1 MKASRSRQVLTMGD
15 LMIKIEHLHK
25 TYRSGFLMKPKL
37 ALKDVSFSV
46 EPGQVYGFIGPN
58 GAGKSTTIKVLTGL
72 LNYDSGTVLV
82 NGISPRDVKSRRFI
96 GYSPEQPYFYDYLT
110 GRELLRFYGKL
121 VGLDGAELDKRIGW
135 ALDLLHA
142 NKDWI
147 DRRLRSY
154 SKGMMQRVGIAQ
166 AILGKPKLLI
176 LDEPMSGLDP
186 MGRRDVREA
195 IMELNRDGV
204 TIFYSSHLL
213 SDVESVSH
221 KVAMIVDGKIVRE
234 GTVDEIT
241 ESCGVEYHVR
251 IRGAIPEKDLP
262 EGVTPAGHPEE
273 FVCADDASRDRLL
286 HFCLEKGIAV
296 EKMDHKRPSLEDILT
311 EEIAR
316 ADA

>member
-1 MKASRSRQVLTMGD
+1 
-15 LMIKIEHLHK
+15 MIQIEHLHK

-37 ALKDVSFSV
+37 ALKDVSLHV
-46 EPGQVYGFIGPN
+46 EPGQIYGFIGPN

-72 LNYDSGTVLV
+72 LNFDSGKVLV
-82 NGISPRDVKSRRFI
+82 NGFSPRDVKSRRFI

-110 GRELLRFYGKL
+110 GRELLQFYGKL
-121 VGLDGAELDKRIGW
+121 VGLEGNLLNERITW
-135 ALDLLHA
+135 ALQLLHA
-142 NKDWI
+142 DKDWI

-195 IMELNRDGV
+195 ILELNRDGV

-213 SDVESVSH
+213 SDVESISH
-221 KVAMIVDGKIVRE
+221 RVAMIVDGRIVRE

-241 ESCGVEYHVR
+241 DSCGIEYHVR
-251 IRGAIPEKDLP
+251 TRTAITAKDLP
-262 EGVTPAGHPEE
+262 EGVALAGHPQE
-273 FVCADDASRDRLL
+273 VICADDAARDRLL
-286 HFCLEKGIAV
+286 RYCLDNGIAV

>member
-1 MKASRSRQVLTMGD
+1 
-15 LMIKIEHLHK
+15 
-25 TYRSGFLMKPKL
+25 MKPKL

-72 LNYDSGTVLV
+72 LNFDSGTVLV
-82 NGISPRDVKSRRFI
+82 NGISPRDVKSRRFV

-213 SDVESVSH
+213 SDVESISH

-251 IRGAIPEKDLP
+251 TRAAILESDLP
-262 EGVTPAGHPEE
+262 KGVSLAGHPME
-273 FVCADDASRDRLL
+273 FVCEDDHARDVLL
-286 HFCLEKGIAV
+286 RFCLDKGIAV

>member
-1 MKASRSRQVLTMGD
+1 MGD
-15 LMIKIEHLHK
+15 SMIKIEHLHK

-46 EPGQVYGFIGPN
+46 EPGCVYGFIGPN

-72 LNYDSGTVLV
+72 LNFDSGTVLV
-82 NGISPRDVKSRRFI
+82 NGLSPRDVNSRRFV

-110 GRELLRFYGKL
+110 GRE
-121 VGLDGAELDKRIGW
+121 
-135 ALDLLHA
+135 LLHA

-166 AILGKPKLLI
+166 AILSKPKLLI

-213 SDVESVSH
+213 SDVESISH

-251 IRGAIPEKDLP
+251 TRKAILESDLP
-262 EGVTPAGHPEE
+262 QGISLAGHPME
-273 FVCADDASRDRLL
+273 FVCEDDAARDRLL
-286 HFCLEKGIAV
+286 GYCLSNGIAV

>member
-1 MKASRSRQVLTMGD
+1 MGD
-15 LMIKIEHLHK
+15 LMIQIEHLHK
-25 TYRSGFLMKPKL
+25 TYRSGFLMKPKP

-72 LNYDSGTVLV
+72 LNFDSGKVLV

-110 GRELLRFYGKL
+110 GRELLRFYGTL
-121 VGLDGAELDKRIGW
+121 VGLDGAELDKRIAW

-195 IMELNRDGV
+195 IQQLNRDGV

-213 SDVESVSH
+213 SDVESISP

-251 IRGAIPEKDLP
+251 TRKAILESDLP
-262 EGVTPAGHPEE
+262 QGVSLTGHPEE
-273 FVCADDASRDRLL
+273 FVCEDDSARDRLL
-286 HFCLEKGIAV
+286 AFCLANGIAV

>member
-1 MKASRSRQVLTMGD
+1 M
-15 LMIKIEHLHK
+15 
-25 TYRSGFLMKPKL
+25 
-37 ALKDVSFSV
+37 
-46 EPGQVYGFIGPN
+46 
-58 GAGKSTTIKVLTGL
+58 
-72 LNYDSGTVLV
+72 
-82 NGISPRDVKSRRFI
+82 NGISPRNVKSRQFI

-110 GRELLRFYGKL
+110 GRELLKFYGKL
-121 VGLDGAELDKRIGW
+121 VGLTGAELDKRIDW
-135 ALDLLHA
+135 SLELLHA

-195 IMELNRDGV
+195 IMELNRTGV

-213 SDVESVSH
+213 SDVESISH

-251 IRGAIPEKDLP
+251 TREAIPQVELP
-262 EGVTPAGHPEE
+262 EGVSPAGHPQEC
-273 FVCADDASRDRLL
+273 VCADDAARDRLL
-286 HFCLEKGIAV
+286 RYCLDKGVAV
-296 EKMDHKRPSLEDILT
+296 ERMDHKRPSLEDILT

>member
-1 MKASRSRQVLTMGD
+1 
-15 LMIKIEHLHK
+15 MIKIEHLHK

-82 NGISPRDVKSRRFI
+82 NGISPRNVKSRRYI

-121 VGLDGAELDKRIGW
+121 VGLDGAELEKRIGW

-166 AILGKPKLLI
+166 AILSKPKLLI

-213 SDVESVSH
+213 SDVESISH

-241 ESCGVEYHVR
+241 ESCCVEYHVR

>member
-1 MKASRSRQVLTMGD
+1 
-15 LMIKIEHLHK
+15 
-25 TYRSGFLMKPKL
+25 MKPKL
-37 ALKDVSFSV
+37 ALKDVSLHV
-46 EPGQVYGFIGPN
+46 EPGQIYGFIGPN

-72 LNYDSGTVLV
+72 LNFDSGKVLV
-82 NGISPRDVKSRRFI
+82 NGISPRDVKSRRYI

-110 GRELLRFYGKL
+110 GRELLQFYGKL
-121 VGLDGAELDKRIGW
+121 VGLEGNLLNERITW
-135 ALDLLHA
+135 ALQLLHA
-142 NKDWI
+142 DKDWI

-195 IMELNRDGV
+195 ILELNHDGV

-213 SDVESVSH
+213 SDVESISH
-221 KVAMIVDGKIVRE
+221 RVAMIVDGRIVRE
-234 GTVDEIT
+234 GTVDDIT
-241 ESCGVEYHVR
+241 DSCGIEYHVR
-251 IRGAIPEKDLP
+251 TRVAVPAKDLP
-262 EGVTPAGHPEE
+262 EGVVHAGHPQE
-273 FVCADDASRDRLL
+273 VICADDAARDRLL
-286 HFCLEKGIAV
+286 RYCLDNGIAV

>member
-1 MKASRSRQVLTMGD
+1 
-15 LMIKIEHLHK
+15 
-25 TYRSGFLMKPKL
+25 MKPKL
-37 ALKDVSFSV
+37 ALKDVSLHV
-46 EPGQVYGFIGPN
+46 EPGQIYGFIGPN

-72 LNYDSGTVLV
+72 LNFDSGKVLV
-82 NGISPRDVKSRRFI
+82 NGFSPRDVKSRRFI

-110 GRELLRFYGKL
+110 GRELLQFYGKL
-121 VGLDGAELDKRIGW
+121 VGLEGNLLNERITW
-135 ALDLLHA
+135 ALQLLHA
-142 NKDWI
+142 DKDWI
-147 DRRLRSY
+147 DRCLRSY

-195 IMELNRDGV
+195 ILELNRDGV

-213 SDVESVSH
+213 SDVESISH
-221 KVAMIVDGKIVRE
+221 RVAMIVDGRIVRE

-241 ESCGVEYHVR
+241 DSCGIEYHVR
-251 IRGAIPEKDLP
+251 TRTAIAAKDLP
-262 EGVTPAGHPEE
+262 EGVALAGHPQE
-273 FVCADDASRDRLL
+273 VICADDAARDRLL
-286 HFCLEKGIAV
+286 RYCLDNGIAV

>member
-1 MKASRSRQVLTMGD
+1 
-15 LMIKIEHLHK
+15 
-25 TYRSGFLMKPKL
+25 MKPKL
-37 ALKDVSFSV
+37 ALKDVSLHV
-46 EPGQVYGFIGPN
+46 EPGQIYGFIGPN

-72 LNYDSGTVLV
+72 LNFDSGKVLV

-110 GRELLRFYGKL
+110 GRELLQFYGKL
-121 VGLDGAELDKRIGW
+121 VGLEGNLLNERITW
-135 ALDLLHA
+135 ALQLLHA
-142 NKDWI
+142 DKDWI

-195 IMELNRDGV
+195 ILELNRDGV

-213 SDVESVSH
+213 SDVESISH
-221 KVAMIVDGKIVRE
+221 RVAMIVDGRIVRE

-241 ESCGVEYHVR
+241 DSCGIEYHVR
-251 IRGAIPEKDLP
+251 TRTAIAAKDLP
-262 EGVTPAGHPEE
+262 EGVALAGHPQE
-273 FVCADDASRDRLL
+273 VICADDAARDRLL
-286 HFCLEKGIAV
+286 RYCLDNGIAG

>member
-1 MKASRSRQVLTMGD
+1 
-15 LMIKIEHLHK
+15 MIKIEHLHK

-72 LNYDSGTVLV
+72 LNFDSGKVLV
-82 NGISPRDVKSRRFI
+82 NGISPRDVKSRQFI

-110 GRELLRFYGKL
+110 GRELLQFYGKL
-121 VGLDGAELDKRIGW
+121 VGLSGKELDNRIQW
-135 ALDLLHA
+135 SLELLHA
-142 NKDWI
+142 DKDWI

-195 IMELNRDGV
+195 IQQLNRDGV

-213 SDVESVSH
+213 SDVESISH
-221 KVAMIVDGKIVRE
+221 RVAMIVDGKIVRE

-251 IRGAIPEKDLP
+251 TRQAILEADLP
-262 EGVTPAGHPEE
+262 EGVALTGHPQE
-273 FVCADDASRDRLL
+273 FICSDDAARDRLL
-286 HFCLEKGIAV
+286 GFCLSKGIAV

>member
-1 MKASRSRQVLTMGD
+1 MGD
-15 LMIKIEHLHK
+15 SMIKIEHLHK

-46 EPGQVYGFIGPN
+46 EPGCVYGFIGPN

-72 LNYDSGTVLV
+72 LNFDSGTVLV
-82 NGISPRDVKSRRFI
+82 NGLSPRDVNSRRFV

-135 ALDLLHA
+135 ALELLHA

-166 AILGKPKLLI
+166 AILSKPKLLI

-213 SDVESVSH
+213 SDVESISH

-251 IRGAIPEKDLP
+251 TRKAILESDLP
-262 EGVTPAGHPEE
+262 QGISLAGHPME
-273 FVCADDASRDRLL
+273 FVCEDDAARDRLL
-286 HFCLEKGIAV
+286 GYCLSNGIAV

>member
-1 MKASRSRQVLTMGD
+1 MGD
-15 LMIKIEHLHK
+15 LMIQIEHLHK
-25 TYRSGFLMKPKL
+25 TYRSGFLMKPKP

-72 LNYDSGTVLV
+72 LNFDSGKVLV

-110 GRELLRFYGKL
+110 GRELLRFYGTL
-121 VGLDGAELDKRIGW
+121 VGLDGAELDKRIAW

-195 IMELNRDGV
+195 IQQLNRDGV

-213 SDVESVSH
+213 SDVESISH

-251 IRGAIPEKDLP
+251 TRKAILESDLP
-262 EGVTPAGHPEE
+262 QGVSLTGHPEE
-273 FVCADDASRDRLL
+273 FVCEDDSARDRLL
-286 HFCLEKGIAV
+286 AFCLANGIAV

>member
-1 MKASRSRQVLTMGD
+1 
-15 LMIKIEHLHK
+15 MIQIEHLHK

-37 ALKDVSFSV
+37 ALKDVSLHV
-46 EPGQVYGFIGPN
+46 EPGQIYGFIGPN

-72 LNYDSGTVLV
+72 LNFDSGKVLV

-110 GRELLRFYGKL
+110 GRELLQFYGKL
-121 VGLDGAELDKRIGW
+121 VGLEGSLLNERITW
-135 ALDLLHA
+135 ALQLLHA
-142 NKDWI
+142 DKDWI

-195 IMELNRDGV
+195 ILELNRDGV

-213 SDVESVSH
+213 SDVESISH
-221 KVAMIVDGKIVRE
+221 RVAMIVDGRIVRE

-241 ESCGVEYHVR
+241 DSCGIEYHVR
-251 IRGAIPEKDLP
+251 TRIAIAAKDLP
-262 EGVTPAGHPEE
+262 EGVALAGHPQE
-273 FVCADDASRDRLL
+273 VICADDAARDRLL
-286 HFCLEKGIAV
+286 RYCLDNGIAV
-296 EKMDHKRPSLEDILT
+296 EKMDHKRPSL
-311 EEIAR
+311 
-316 ADA
+316 

>member
-1 MKASRSRQVLTMGD
+1 MGD
-15 LMIKIEHLHK
+15 SMIKIEHLHK
-25 TYRSGFLMKPKL
+25 TYHSGFLMKPKL

-46 EPGQVYGFIGPN
+46 EPGCVYGFIGPN

-82 NGISPRDVKSRRFI
+82 NGLSPRDVKSRRFV

-213 SDVESVSH
+213 SDVESISH

-251 IRGAIPEKDLP
+251 TRAAILESDLP
-262 EGVTPAGHPEE
+262 KGVSLAGHPME
-273 FVCADDASRDRLL
+273 FICEDDRARDVLL
-286 HFCLEKGIAV
+286 RFCLDKGIAV

>member
-1 MKASRSRQVLTMGD
+1 
-15 LMIKIEHLHK
+15 MIQIEHLHK

-37 ALKDVSFSV
+37 ALKDVSLHV
-46 EPGQVYGFIGPN
+46 EPGQIYGFIGPN

-72 LNYDSGTVLV
+72 LNFDSGKVLV
-82 NGISPRDVKSRRFI
+82 NGISPRDVKSRRYI

-110 GRELLRFYGKL
+110 GRELLQFYGKL
-121 VGLDGAELDKRIGW
+121 VGLEGNLLNERITW
-135 ALDLLHA
+135 ALQLLHA
-142 NKDWI
+142 DKDWI

-195 IMELNRDGV
+195 ILELNRDGV

-213 SDVESVSH
+213 SDVESISH
-221 KVAMIVDGKIVRE
+221 RVAMIVDGRIVRE
-234 GTVDEIT
+234 GTVDDIT
-241 ESCGVEYHVR
+241 DSCGIEYHVR
-251 IRGAIPEKDLP
+251 TRVAVPAKDLP
-262 EGVTPAGHPEE
+262 EGVVQAGHPQE
-273 FVCADDASRDRLL
+273 VICADDVARDRLL
-286 HFCLEKGIAV
+286 RYCLDNGIAV

>member
-1 MKASRSRQVLTMGD
+1 MGD
-15 LMIKIEHLHK
+15 LMIQIEHLHK
-25 TYRSGFLMKPKL
+25 TYRSGFLMKPKP
-37 ALKDVSFSV
+37 ALKDVNFSV

-72 LNYDSGTVLV
+72 LNFDSGKVLV

-110 GRELLRFYGKL
+110 GRELLRFYGTL
-121 VGLDGAELDKRIGW
+121 VGLDGAELDKRIAW

-195 IMELNRDGV
+195 IQQLNRDGV

-213 SDVESVSH
+213 SDVESISH

-251 IRGAIPEKDLP
+251 TRKAILESDLP
-262 EGVTPAGHPEE
+262 QGVSLTGHPEE
-273 FVCADDASRDRLL
+273 FVCEDDSARDRLL
-286 HFCLEKGIAV
+286 AFCLANGIAV

>member
-1 MKASRSRQVLTMGD
+1 
-15 LMIKIEHLHK
+15 
-25 TYRSGFLMKPKL
+25 MKPKL
-37 ALKDVSFSV
+37 ALKDVSLHV
-46 EPGQVYGFIGPN
+46 EPGQIYGFIGPN

-72 LNYDSGTVLV
+72 LNFDSGKVLV

-110 GRELLRFYGKL
+110 GRELLQFYGKL
-121 VGLDGAELDKRIGW
+121 VGLEGNLLNERITW
-135 ALDLLHA
+135 ALQLLHA
-142 NKDWI
+142 DKDWI

-195 IMELNRDGV
+195 ILELNRDGV

-213 SDVESVSH
+213 SDVESISH
-221 KVAMIVDGKIVRE
+221 RVAMIVDGRIVRE
-234 GTVDEIT
+234 GTVDDIT
-241 ESCGVEYHVR
+241 DSCGIEYHVR
-251 IRGAIPEKDLP
+251 TRVAVPAKDLP
-262 EGVTPAGHPEE
+262 EGVVHAGHPQE
-273 FVCADDASRDRLL
+273 VICADDVARDRLL
-286 HFCLEKGIAV
+286 RYCLDNGIAV

>member
-1 MKASRSRQVLTMGD
+1 MGD
-15 LMIKIEHLHK
+15 LMIQIEHLHK

-72 LNYDSGTVLV
+72 LNYDSGKVLV
-82 NGISPRDVKSRRFI
+82 NGISPRDVKSRRYI

-110 GRELLRFYGKL
+110 GRELLRFYGTL

-195 IMELNRDGV
+195 IQQLNRDGV

-213 SDVESVSH
+213 SDVESISD

-251 IRGAIPEKDLP
+251 TRKAILESDLP
-262 EGVTPAGHPEE
+262 QGVSLTGHPEE
-273 FVCADDASRDRLL
+273 FVCEDDAARDRLL
-286 HFCLEKGIAV
+286 AFCLANGIAV

>member
-1 MKASRSRQVLTMGD
+1 
-15 LMIKIEHLHK
+15 MIKIENLHK

-46 EPGQVYGFIGPN
+46 EPGQIYGFIGPN

-72 LNYDSGTVLV
+72 LNFDSGTVLV
-82 NGISPRDVKSRRFI
+82 NGISPRDVKSRTFL

-110 GRELLRFYGKL
+110 GRELLKFYGKL
-121 VGLDGAELDKRIGW
+121 VGLDGVELDKRIQW
-135 ALDLLHA
+135 ALELLHA
-142 NKDWI
+142 DKDWI

-186 MGRRDVREA
+186 MGRRDVRGA
-195 IMELNRDGV
+195 IQQLNQDGV

-213 SDVESVSH
+213 SDVESISH
-221 KVAMIVDGKIVRE
+221 RVAMIVDGKIVRE

-251 IRGAIPEKDLP
+251 TRQGILQSELP
-262 EGVTPAGHPEE
+262 EGVTPAGHPQECI
-273 FVCADDASRDRLL
+273 CADEAARDRLL
-286 HFCLEKGIAV
+286 RYCLEKGIAV
-296 EKMDHKRPSLEDILT
+296 ERMEHKRPSLEDILT

-316 ADA
+316 ADV

>member
-1 MKASRSRQVLTMGD
+1 
-15 LMIKIEHLHK
+15 MIQIEHLHK

-37 ALKDVSFSV
+37 ALKDVSLHV
-46 EPGQVYGFIGPN
+46 EPGQIYGFIGPN

-72 LNYDSGTVLV
+72 LNFDSGKVLV

-110 GRELLRFYGKL
+110 GRELLQFYGKL
-121 VGLDGAELDKRIGW
+121 VGLEGSLLNERITW
-135 ALDLLHA
+135 ALQLLHA
-142 NKDWI
+142 DKDWI

-195 IMELNRDGV
+195 ILELNRDGV

-213 SDVESVSH
+213 SDVESISH
-221 KVAMIVDGKIVRE
+221 RVAMIVDGRIVRE

-241 ESCGVEYHVR
+241 DSCGIEYHVR
-251 IRGAIPEKDLP
+251 TRTAIAAKDLP
-262 EGVTPAGHPEE
+262 EGVALAGHPQE
-273 FVCADDASRDRLL
+273 VICADDAARDRLL
-286 HFCLEKGIAV
+286 RYCLDNGIAV

>member
-1 MKASRSRQVLTMGD
+1 
-15 LMIKIEHLHK
+15 MIRIENLHK

-37 ALKDVSFSV
+37 ALKDVSFNV

-72 LNYDSGTVLV
+72 LNYESGKVLI
-82 NGISPRDVKSRRFI
+82 NGVSPRDVKSRTFL
-96 GYSPEQPYFYDYLT
+96 GYSPEQPYFYDYLS
-110 GRELLRFYGKL
+110 GRELLQFYGKL
-121 VGLDGAELDKRIGW
+121 VGLEGKELDSRIQW
-135 ALDLLHA
+135 ALELLHA

-195 IMELNRDGV
+195 IQTLNRDGV

-213 SDVESVSH
+213 SDVESISH

-251 IRGAIPEKDLP
+251 TRQAILAADLP
-262 EGVTPAGHPEE
+262 EGVTPAGHPQEC
-273 FVCADDASRDRLL
+273 VCANDEARDRLL
-286 HFCLEKGIAV
+286 GFCLSKGIAV

-316 ADA
+316 ADR

>member
-1 MKASRSRQVLTMGD
+1 
-15 LMIKIEHLHK
+15 
-25 TYRSGFLMKPKL
+25 MKPKL
-37 ALKDVSFSV
+37 ALKDVSLHV
-46 EPGQVYGFIGPN
+46 EPGQIYGFIGPN

-72 LNYDSGTVLV
+72 LNFDSGKVLV

-110 GRELLRFYGKL
+110 GRELLQFYGKL
-121 VGLDGAELDKRIGW
+121 VGLEGNLLNERITW
-135 ALDLLHA
+135 ALQLLHA
-142 NKDWI
+142 DKDWI

-195 IMELNRDGV
+195 ILELNRDRV

-213 SDVESVSH
+213 SDVESISH
-221 KVAMIVDGKIVRE
+221 RVAMIVDGRIVRE

-241 ESCGVEYHVR
+241 DSCGIEYHVR
-251 IRGAIPEKDLP
+251 TRTAIAAKDLP
-262 EGVTPAGHPEE
+262 EGVALAGHPQE
-273 FVCADDASRDRLL
+273 VICADDAARDRLL
-286 HFCLEKGIAV
+286 RYCLDNGIAV

>member
-1 MKASRSRQVLTMGD
+1 
-15 LMIKIEHLHK
+15 
-25 TYRSGFLMKPKL
+25 MKPKL
-37 ALKDVSFSV
+37 ALKDVSLHV
-46 EPGQVYGFIGPN
+46 EPGQIYGFIGPN

-72 LNYDSGTVLV
+72 LNFDSGKVLV

-110 GRELLRFYGKL
+110 GRELLQFYGKL
-121 VGLDGAELDKRIGW
+121 VGLEGSLLNERITW
-135 ALDLLHA
+135 ALQLLHA
-142 NKDWI
+142 DKDWI

-195 IMELNRDGV
+195 ILELNRDGV

-213 SDVESVSH
+213 SDVESISH
-221 KVAMIVDGKIVRE
+221 RVAMIVDGRIVRE

-241 ESCGVEYHVR
+241 DSCGIEYHVR
-251 IRGAIPEKDLP
+251 TRTAIAAKDLP
-262 EGVTPAGHPEE
+262 EGVALAGHPQE
-273 FVCADDASRDRLL
+273 VICADDAARDRLL
-286 HFCLEKGIAV
+286 RYCLDNGIAV

>member
-1 MKASRSRQVLTMGD
+1 MGD

-121 VGLDGAELDKRIGW
+121 AGLDGAELDKRIGW

-213 SDVESVSH
+213 SDVESISH

>member
-1 MKASRSRQVLTMGD
+1 
-15 LMIKIEHLHK
+15 MIEIDHLHK
-25 TYRSGFLMKPKL
+25 TYRSGFTMKPKL
-37 ALKDVSFSV
+37 ALKDVSFNV
-46 EPGQVYGFIGPN
+46 QAGQVYGFIGPN

-82 NGISPRDVKSRRFI
+82 NGISPRETKSRQYI

-121 VGLDGAELDKRIGW
+121 VGLKGAGLESRIGW
-135 ALDLLHA
+135 ALELLHA

-154 SKGMMQRVGIAQ
+154 SKGMMQCVGIAQ
-166 AILGKPKLLI
+166 AILAKPKLLI

-213 SDVESVSH
+213 SDVESISH
-221 KVAMIVDGKIVRE
+221 RVAMIVDGRIVRE
-234 GTVDEIT
+234 GTVDDIT

-251 IRGAIPEKDLP
+251 TREAIMESELP
-262 EGVTPAGHPEE
+262 RGVTLAGHPQE
-273 FVCADDASRDRLL
+273 FICSDDVARDRFLAY
-286 HFCLEKGIAV
+286 CLSTGIAV

>member
-1 MKASRSRQVLTMGD
+1 
-15 LMIKIEHLHK
+15 
-25 TYRSGFLMKPKL
+25 MKPKL
-37 ALKDVSFSV
+37 ALKDVSLHV
-46 EPGQVYGFIGPN
+46 EPGQIYGFIGPN

-72 LNYDSGTVLV
+72 LNFDSGKVLV
-82 NGISPRDVKSRRFI
+82 NGFSPRDVKSRRFI

-110 GRELLRFYGKL
+110 GRELLQFYGKL
-121 VGLDGAELDKRIGW
+121 VGLEGNLLNERITW
-135 ALDLLHA
+135 ALQLLHA
-142 NKDWI
+142 DKDWI

-195 IMELNRDGV
+195 ILELNRDGV

-213 SDVESVSH
+213 SDVESISH
-221 KVAMIVDGKIVRE
+221 RVAMIVDGRIVRE

-241 ESCGVEYHVR
+241 DSCGIEYHVR
-251 IRGAIPEKDLP
+251 TRTAITAKDLP
-262 EGVTPAGHPEE
+262 EGVALAGHPQE
-273 FVCADDASRDRLL
+273 VICADDAARDRLL
-286 HFCLEKGIAV
+286 RYCLDNGIAV